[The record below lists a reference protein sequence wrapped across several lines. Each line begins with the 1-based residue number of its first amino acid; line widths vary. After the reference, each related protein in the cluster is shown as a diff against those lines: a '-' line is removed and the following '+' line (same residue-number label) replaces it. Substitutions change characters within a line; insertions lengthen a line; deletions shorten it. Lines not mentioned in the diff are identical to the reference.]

1 MFSRILLFVFSLLIP
16 ITCISQNTYKVSV
29 EDSMIVITPTQ
40 LKQTNLIFNEH
51 SKLLKENKI
60 LNGIISDY
68 SKIVVSYK
76 TLDSLNNTKISN
88 YQQEID
94 KTKETLKKSKF
105 WNRVKTWTICGISL
119 YALIIT
125 LIHV

>member
-51 SKLLKENKI
+51 NKLLKENKI

>member
-1 MFSRILLFVFSLLIP
+1 MFSRILLFGFSLLIP

-29 EDSMIVITPTQ
+29 EDSIIVITPTQ

-51 SKLLKENKI
+51 NKLLKENKVQQ
-60 LNGIISDY
+60 NIISDY
-68 SKIVVSYK
+68 SKIIVNYE
-76 TLDSLNNTKISN
+76 TLDSLNNMKINS
-88 YQQEID
+88 YQQEIE
-94 KTKETLKKSKF
+94 KSTKALKKSKF
-105 WNRVKTWTICGISL
+105 WNHLKTWTICGISL

>member
-1 MFSRILLFVFSLLIP
+1 
-16 ITCISQNTYKVSV
+16 
-29 EDSMIVITPTQ
+29 MIVITPTQ